1 MGDEKN
7 ENSAYEQENV
17 KINCI
22 DNYKNLRVIIMKRI
36 TYISKS
42 CP

>member
-17 KINCI
+17 KINCMM
-22 DNYKNLRVIIMKRI
+22 LG
-36 TYISKS
+36 SKEFVKTI
-42 CP
+42 